1 MVDELTIIRPSTSHS
16 IYGSPL
22 THAVVGTYP
31 CRYVEKVTRVRDDQ
45 GDRIATESIA
55 WVETPFRLSTGYMAR
70 FEGTVVSIQGV
81 ENYPDEDGHHH
92 SKVMFGWRESGGVTG
107 R

>member
-1 MVDELTIIRPSTSHS
+1 MVDELTIVLPSTAKSV
-16 IYGSPL
+16 YGSSL
-22 THAVVGTYP
+22 THSVVGTYS

-45 GDRIATESIA
+45 GDRLATESMA
-55 WVETPFRLSTGYMAR
+55 WVETPFKLSTGYMAR
-70 FEGTVVSIQGV
+70 IGTNVHSIQAV

-92 SKVMFGWRESGGVTG
+92 SKVMFGWRESGGLQG